1 MSFPSKV
8 TVPLVG
14 CTSRSRTLP
23 IVVLPLPDSP
33 ISEITSP
40 GGSSK
45 LTLRSAGV
53 SPPAREVAR

>member
-1 MSFPSKV
+1 MSLPSKV

-23 IVVLPLPDSP
+23 IVVLPLPRLADQRDHLAR
-33 ISEITSP
+33 
-40 GGSSK
+40 GSSK